1 MQTQE
6 CQNTG
11 TAQYKCLC
19 GEKKNRDYKIEIH
32 FGPCT
37 SQERRW
43 EHQQH
48 WWWTRSKV
56 LGCYC
61 QSYSDFL
68 AHLCLAEGRWVHL
81 SPGILITLKCH
92 PELSARTK
100 CSLIFSLPI
109 CQWMGASWHLCSSA
123 FLLMQWQALLC
134 PFCSSSFFFFISCLN
149 KQCLAPLIFRI
160 KLLKLA
166 DDICKI

>member
-1 MQTQE
+1 MPKYRNCTVWMSLWGK
-6 CQNTG
+6 T
-11 TAQYKCLC
+11 
-19 GEKKNRDYKIEIH
+19 NRDYKIEIH
-32 FGPCT
+32 FGPCA

-81 SPGILITLKCH
+81 SPGTLITLECH

-134 PFCSSSFFFFISCLN
+134 PFCSSSFFFISCLN